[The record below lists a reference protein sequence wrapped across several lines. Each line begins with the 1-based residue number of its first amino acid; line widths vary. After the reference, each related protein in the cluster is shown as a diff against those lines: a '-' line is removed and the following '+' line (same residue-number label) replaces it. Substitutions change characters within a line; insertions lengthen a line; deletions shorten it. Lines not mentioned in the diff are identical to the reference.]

1 MATILTLGD
10 VTFQNY
16 EIPEHI
22 AVRTEHRAVVHRLVG
37 GARVVDMLGADHAPI
52 HWSGWFVGSTALD
65 RALTLK
71 SMHDDGLPLTLSWS
85 EFLYK
90 VVITEFEA
98 EFQREYQ
105 IPYRISCTVVQDYL
119 NDDGG
124 GAVPG
129 VDELINTDLS
139 TATSLSSNFPSLAA
153 PMATL
158 NSAISSVSS
167 FAQAA
172 KSTINGVLQPLNAV
186 RSQVQVLISSTEN
199 TLMSVTTLGG
209 ILPSNPLSRQVANI
223 STQIN
228 AMQNQAA
235 LVQLNSV
242 LGRMGSNL
250 GQINSGVKTVQV
262 GGGNLFDL
270 ASKFYGKVSGWTAL
284 QKANPQLGNDT
295 NISGNQTIT
304 IPPYTG
310 DSGGVLDA

>member
-10 VTFQNY
+10 VTFREN

-22 AVRTEHRAVVHRLVG
+22 AVRTEHRAVIHRLVG

-85 EFLYK
+85 EFIYK

-105 IPYRISCTVVQDYL
+105 IPYHISCTVVQDYL

-129 VDELINTDLS
+129 VDELMSTDLS
-139 TATSLSSNFPSLAA
+139 TANSLSSNFPSLAA

-209 ILPSNPLSRQVANI
+209 ILPNNPLSTQVAKL

-235 LVQLNSV
+235 LVHLNSV

-250 GQINSGVKTVQV
+250 GQINSGTKSVQV

-284 QKANPQLGNDT
+284 QKANPQLGSDT

-304 IPPYTG
+304 IPPYTD

>member
-172 KSTINGVLQPLNAV
+172 KSTINGVLQPLN
-186 RSQVQVLISSTEN
+186 

-250 GQINSGVKTVQV
+250 GQINSGTKSVQV

-284 QKANPQLGNDT
+284 QKANPQLGSDT

>member
-1 MATILTLGD
+1 MATVLTLGD
-10 VTFQNY
+10 VTFQDT
-16 EIPEHI
+16 EIPEYI

-52 HWSGWFVGSTALD
+52 HWSGWFVGSNALE

-85 EFLYK
+85 EFIYT

-98 EFQREYQ
+98 QFEREYQ
-105 IPYRISCTVVQDYL
+105 IPYRISCTVVRDYL
-119 NDDGG
+119 NDDSA

-139 TATSLSSNFPSLAA
+139 TATTLSSSFPSLAA
-153 PMATL
+153 PMASL
-158 NSAISSVSS
+158 SSAIGTVSS
-167 FAQAA
+167 FATAA
-172 KSTINGVLQPLNAV
+172 KSTLNSVLQPLNAA
-186 RSQVQVLISSTEN
+186 RSQVKVLIASTEN
-199 TLMSVTTLGG
+199 TLQSVTTLGG
-209 ILPSNPLSRQVANI
+209 ILPNNPLSTQVSKL

-235 LVQLNSV
+235 LVQLDSV
-242 LGRMGSNL
+242 LGRMGSNI

-262 GGGNLFDL
+262 SGGNLFDL
-270 ASKFYGKVSGWTAL
+270 ASKYYGKVSGWTAL

-295 NISGNQTIT
+295 NISGNQSVT
-304 IPPYTG
+304 IPPYSS
-310 DSGGVLDA
+310 DSGGILSA

>member
-1 MATILTLGD
+1 

-105 IPYRISCTVVQDYL
+105 IPYRISCTV
-119 NDDGG
+119 
-124 GAVPG
+124 VPG

-250 GQINSGVKTVQV
+250 GQINSGTKSVQV

-284 QKANPQLGNDT
+284 QKANPQLGSDT